1 MVVIL
6 RFLLDA
12 FTTILGQLFSAT
24 LSFHQIVNSFLQ
36 QSTISECRLTST
48 PLHFSALPTELRL
61 KIWGYVFSAHAVVVF
76 IPKHD
81 QSGRKCIPI
90 RSTVDSRASH
100 INREARDTY
109 TRVRQRIDFLGY
121 RNCNPPSSMVPHTT
135 WFDFSNTTFYLRQDQ
150 VITFN
155 SSTMQYG
162 GFEDRIHHLA
172 VGWDELPGLLYLPML
187 LPKFTALRTLL
198 VMRLSQAPPGPKLL
212 LPSTSDSDVHR
223 LAANMEQDDAGKEL
237 RGSMRNGYLSNL
249 YLISSHM
256 IGCSAENHQSSRL
269 SHQTLCD
276 LGTRIEVTH
285 FDRHNDKLMAL
296 I

>member
-1 MVVIL
+1 MPV
-6 RFLLDA
+6 
-12 FTTILGQLFSAT
+12 
-24 LSFHQIVNSFLQ
+24 
-36 QSTISECRLTST
+36 TST

-81 QSGRKCIPI
+81 QSCRKCIPI

-109 TRVRQRIDFLGY
+109 AGARQRIDFPGY
-121 RNCNPPSSMVPHTT
+121 GNCNPPSSMVPHTT

-198 VMRLSQAPPGPKLL
+198 VMSLSHTPPAPIASSSSSQQATTTSIVLL
-212 LPSTSDSDVHR
+212 QTWNRTVR
-223 LAANMEQDDAGKEL
+223 VRTL
-237 RGSMRNGYLSNL
+237 RGSMRNGYLTNL

-256 IGCSAENHQSSRL
+256 IGCSAENHQSSRS

-285 FDRHNDKLMAL
+285 WKDTMTN
-296 I
+296 